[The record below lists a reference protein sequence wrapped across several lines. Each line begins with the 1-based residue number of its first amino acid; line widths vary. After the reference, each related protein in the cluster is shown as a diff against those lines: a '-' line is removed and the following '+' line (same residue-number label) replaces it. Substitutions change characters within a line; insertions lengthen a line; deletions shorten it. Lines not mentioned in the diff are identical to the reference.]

1 MRKISLM
8 PIVLIFCLLI
18 VPSQSHA
25 LNLMESFFLKITVHE
40 NDIEYQWEY
49 SSPGDYE
56 YEKGEKVIKT
66 DEAKQEML
74 TIVKQLELSKEAKV
88 EEMVERLKQERFP
101 QLERLDIR
109 WMTGDNRLYTWV
121 WDKEN

>member
-1 MRKISLM
+1 MRKLYLM
-8 PIVLIFCLLI
+8 PIMLIFCLLL

-25 LNLMESFFLKITVHE
+25 INLMESFFLKITVHE
-40 NDIEYQWEY
+40 SDIEYQWEY
-49 SSPGDYE
+49 SSPDAYE

-66 DEAKQEML
+66 EEAKREML
-74 TIVKQLELSKEAKV
+74 TIVKQLELSKDAKV
-88 EEMVERLKQERFP
+88 EEMVEKLKQARFP

-109 WMTGDNRLYTWV
+109 WMTGDNKLYTWV